1 MERMKTQRFS
11 EDEALRKL
19 NLSNLFS
26 LWESVGKA
34 NGALESHR
42 GFKKIYHHGS
52 SWPNRIWLTGEEDE
66 KRARS
71 ALEDAAGY
79 LTRKDEPILLVLT
92 EEQAAFSG
100 DWLEKQGLSL
110 LFSQTGM
117 VLDLQRAPNASG
129 EGVLEIATVKTPD
142 ESSLWSQVASESFGY
157 RVDPNV
163 LRNVF
168 DLPEVTLYLGF
179 LPDGVAG
186 TALLC
191 THHGVAGFHMAGT
204 RPEHRRKGV
213 ARRMMHHL
221 IAEARTRGLSLATLQ
236 ASAMGEPLYSQLGF
250 RKQFVLHNYVHSI
263 G

>member
-1 MERMKTQRFS
+1 MKRQRLS
-11 EDEALRKL
+11 EEEALGRL

-34 NGALESHR
+34 NGALETHR
-42 GFKKIYHHGS
+42 GFRRIYNHGS
-52 SWPNRIWLTGEEDE
+52 SWPNRIWLNGDDGEERV
-66 KRARS
+66 RAS
-71 ALEDAAGY
+71 LEDAARFV
-79 LTRKDEPILLVLT
+79 TRKDEPILLVLT
-92 EEQAAFSG
+92 EEQAASSG
-100 DWLEKQGLSL
+100 DWLESQGLSL

-117 VLDLQRAPNASG
+117 ALDLEKTSDLPGA
-129 EGVLEIATVKTPD
+129 GVLEIVKVKTPD
-142 ESSLWSQVASESFGY
+142 ESSLWSEVASESFGY
-157 RVDPNV
+157 RVAPDV
-163 LRNVF
+163 VRNAF
-168 DLPEVTLYLGF
+168 DLPKITLYLGF
-179 LPDGVAG
+179 FPDGAVG

-221 IAEARTRGLSLATLQ
+221 MAEARARGLRYSILQ

-250 RKQFVLHNYVHSI
+250 HKQFLLHNYLYST